1 MTYRLHKQTSGRLA
15 RLEAAVTAGGTVD
28 ALTDEEVTA
37 GISSELWL
45 LLASGIIVPNTAGQW
60 CVPQDKGI
68 PRYDV
73 PQPLV
78 DILNQPGPFRDMAEA
93 IGRSGEA
100 AYTLT
105 DDGGRVFTVE
115 VWPA

>member
-15 RLEAAVTAGGTVD
+15 RLEAAVTVDATRD

-60 CVPQDKGI
+60 CVPYDCGQ

-73 PQPLV
+73 PAAVV
-78 DILNQPGPFRDMAEA
+78 DALNMPGPFRDMAEA